1 MRAVRNPLFR
11 ALVGRVVQ
19 IVPVTILA
27 TVIVFGLLQLLPGDP
42 AAAIAGENATV
53 ERIAALRQQLGL
65 DQPLIAQYW
74 LWLSHAVQ
82 GDLSKS
88 LISGQD
94 VLPFVMHVLPNT
106 LYIVFGAL
114 FLSLVLGVPLG
125 IFAASRV
132 RTPVDGL
139 ITSVVSLGMALPHFW
154 AGMILVS
161 LFALSYGLLPA
172 TGGVSDSADLYEGL
186 RHAILPAVALALGG
200 VPEVTRQL
208 RSALLEELSSQHV
221 RTLHAKGL
229 SDLSV
234 LWKHC
239 LKNVAVTLATVSGL
253 LFNRLLGATVA
264 IEIVFAIPGVGSA
277 IVNAALQKD
286 LPVIQGIMAILV
298 VMVITAN
305 ILIDVICAII
315 DPRIRR

>member
-1 MRAVRNPLFR
+1 MTVTQNKYMRAVG
-11 ALVGRVVQ
+11 GRLAQ
-19 IVPVTILA
+19 IVPVVILA
-27 TVIVFGLLQLLPGDP
+27 TVVVFSLLQLLPGDP

-53 ERIAALRQQLGL
+53 ERIAELRRQLGL
-65 DQPLIAQYW
+65 DQPLVLQYW
-74 LWLSHAVQ
+74 TWLSHALH

-94 VLPFVMHVLPNT
+94 VLPFVLHILPNT
-106 LYIVFGAL
+106 LSVVFGAL
-114 FLSLVLGVPLG
+114 LISLAIGIPLG
-125 IFAASRV
+125 IFAASKA
-132 RTPVDGL
+132 RTVVDGG
-139 ITSVVSLGMALPHFW
+139 ITSFVSLGMALPHFW

-161 LFALSYGLLPA
+161 LFALQYGWVPA
-172 TGGVSDSADLYEGL
+172 TGGITDSSDFGEAI
-186 RHAILPAVALALGG
+186 RHVILPSVALALGG
-200 VPEVTRQL
+200 IPEVTRQL
-208 RSALLEELSSQHV
+208 RSALLGELSSQHV

-229 SDLSV
+229 SDLSI

-264 IEIVFAIPGVGSA
+264 IEIVFAIPGIGSA

-298 VMVITAN
+298 ILVIAAN
-305 ILIDVICAII
+305 ILVDVICALI
-315 DPRIRR
+315 DPRIGK